1 MHAAMSFTWQCI
13 SLFNTLL
20 PASAIVLWSVQD
32 MWTLLVFLWS
42 TGEASSLSLDSPDQL
57 VVWLEGEDVL
67 LGSCRR
73 EMEERISSVDRVVLI
88 EVDNCSRMDQPSG
101 HIPHGRFDSE
111 GRLEG
116 KVCFLLLFHIAKE
129 SLRENL

>member
-1 MHAAMSFTWQCI
+1 
-13 SLFNTLL
+13 
-20 PASAIVLWSVQD
+20 

-42 TGEASSLSLDSPDQL
+42 TGDATSLSLDLPDQL
-57 VVWLEGEDVL
+57 VAWLEGKDEL

-73 EMEERISSVDRVVLI
+73 ETEERVSSVDRVVLV
-88 EVDNCSRMDQPSG
+88 EVGNCSRIHHPSG

-116 KVCFLLLFHIAKE
+116 KVCFLLPH
-129 SLRENL
+129 